1 MSIRSIAS
9 LILSCAVALEAQS
22 AAVTNG
28 PVRALSLAEAIQ
40 MSVSHSLA
48 LQIERYT
55 PEMAGYAVGAAYGYY
70 DPAFTFSGR
79 QDFRSSPGAFDPRL
93 GTFTTPNESWT
104 ESFASGLTGYAATGL
119 RYELF
124 ATLGRN
130 SGEFSFTSAT
140 NPTPFLIDRPFEYRS
155 QVGINFTQ
163 PLLKNFWADAGRTK
177 IRISKSDLKIS
188 EQGLTFA
195 LMDTV
200 ARVQQAYYELI
211 AARDDIGVKQKA
223 VELAQRVAS
232 DTRKKVEVGTEAS
245 LAEKLAESQAAT
257 ARSDLLTARNNAARA
272 ENALKN
278 LLTDNYGPLHDT
290 VLEPTEGLV
299 RVPET
304 FNRAESWTAG
314 LQRRPDYQQLKEE
327 LEKQNI
333 LLRFD
338 HNQLF
343 PQLDLVGTVLRN
355 GLSDTLGGTADRVR
369 GGDNPGW
376 GGGGVLTVPLTLKA
390 ERNNYKLRKAAQKQ
404 AVLRLKKLEQDILV
418 QIDDAV
424 NQAQSDF
431 DRIDATRQARIYAED
446 ALRAEEI
453 KLQNGKSTITEV
465 LRVQRDLTAARSAE
479 IRALADY
486 NKSLSGLYFKEGTT
500 LERNR
505 ISVQTR

>member
-1 MSIRSIAS
+1 M
-9 LILSCAVALEAQS
+9 AVLNARAETA
-22 AAVTNG
+22 TNRAT
-28 PVRALSLAEAIQ
+28 RALSLAEAVQ
-40 MSVSHSLA
+40 LSVSHSLA

-55 PEMAGYAVGAAYGYY
+55 PEMAGYALEAAFAYY
-70 DPAFTFSGR
+70 DPTFTFSGR
-79 QDFRSSPGAFDPRL
+79 QDFNSSPGAYDPRV
-93 GTFTTPNESWT
+93 GTFATPNDTWT
-104 ESFASGLTGYAATGL
+104 ESFTSGLGGYAPTGL
-119 RYELF
+119 RYDLF
-124 ATLGRN
+124 ATEVRT
-130 SGEFSFTSAT
+130 SGEFFSTSPT
-140 NPTPFLIDRPFEYRS
+140 NPTPLVIERPFMYRS
-155 QVGINFTQ
+155 QVGVNFTQ

-188 EQGLTFA
+188 ELGLAFA
-195 LMDTV
+195 LMNTV

-211 AARDDIGVKQKA
+211 AARDDIGVKRKA
-223 VELAQRVAS
+223 VELAEKVAS

-245 LAEKLAESQAAT
+245 LAEKLAESQAAS
-257 ARSDLLTARNNAARA
+257 ARSDLITARNAAARA

-278 LLTDNYGPLHDT
+278 LLTDNYAPLHDT
-290 VLEPTEGLV
+290 ALEPTEGLV

-304 FNRAESWTAG
+304 FNRVESWAAG

-338 HNQLF
+338 RNQLF

-355 GLSDTLGGTADRVR
+355 GLADSLGGSTERVR

-376 GGGGVLTVPLTLKA
+376 SGGGVLTVPLSFKA
-390 ERNNYKLRKAAQKQ
+390 ERNNYKLRKSAQKQ
-404 AVLRLKKLEQDILV
+404 SLLRLKKLEQDILV

-486 NKSLSGLYFKEGTT
+486 NKSLADLYFKEGST